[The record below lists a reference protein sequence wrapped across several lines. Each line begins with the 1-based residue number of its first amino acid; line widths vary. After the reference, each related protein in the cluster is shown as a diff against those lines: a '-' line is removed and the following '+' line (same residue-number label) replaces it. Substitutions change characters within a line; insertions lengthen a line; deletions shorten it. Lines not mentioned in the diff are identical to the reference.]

1 MTDLAAAKRAADER
15 VLNGLLLAILFVAG
29 VVMVREGPHYDNVFD
44 GWPFFTS
51 AFFVGALAGFLGWTY
66 SFGAR
71 PALKFSGAYRQPWL
85 AALILGLIASSTA
98 SYVNRTFATP
108 TERVLV
114 GEIDALMEGKGNRWY
129 VGVKNADGR
138 YQRYLISK
146 ESAEALKSGKTVR
159 LHVARGALGF
169 EFVSHV
175 EPARS

>member
-71 PALKFSGAYRQPWL
+71 PASCRAYRP
-85 AALILGLIASSTA
+85 S
-98 SYVNRTFATP
+98 R
-108 TERVLV
+108 
-114 GEIDALMEGKGNRWY
+114 
-129 VGVKNADGR
+129 
-138 YQRYLISK
+138 
-146 ESAEALKSGKTVR
+146 
-159 LHVARGALGF
+159 
-169 EFVSHV
+169 
-175 EPARS
+175 